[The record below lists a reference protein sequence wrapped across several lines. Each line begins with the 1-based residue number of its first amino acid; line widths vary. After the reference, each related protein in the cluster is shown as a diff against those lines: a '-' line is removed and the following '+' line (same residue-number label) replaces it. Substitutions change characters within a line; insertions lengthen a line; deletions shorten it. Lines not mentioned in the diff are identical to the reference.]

1 MFKKVLVALDT
12 TPLSE
17 KVLAAALRVVDPTDG
32 QVFAL
37 RIRKEAASLE
47 GDAALLDLDT
57 IEAETAEL
65 LKQVVVSDAF
75 QVERRPVKAEIRTG
89 PIVETILA
97 AAEEHETEV
106 IVMGLHGRK
115 GLAQQFTGSHAEQV
129 VHQAPQSVVVV
140 KAAGYPF
147 LQD

>member
-17 KVLAAALRVVDPTDG
+17 KVLAAAMCVVEPTDG
-32 QVFAL
+32 EIFAL
-37 RIRKEAASLE
+37 RIRKEGANLE
-47 GDAALLDLDT
+47 GEAALLDLDT

-65 LKQVVVSDAF
+65 MKQVVMSQAF
-75 QVERRPVKAEIRTG
+75 RVEQRPIKAEIRTG

-97 AAEEHETEV
+97 AAEEHETDL

-115 GLAQQFTGSHAEQV
+115 GITQQFTGSHAERV
-129 VHQAPQSVVVV
+129 VHKAPQSVVVV